1 MTVFSV
7 LPGLICLMIML
18 LAHSLVCVGS
28 LVKENKHLIR
38 LRHMLE
44 SSVVNEVQNGK
55 KTFLSD

>member
-28 LVKENKHLIR
+28 LVRENKHFIR
-38 LRHMLE
+38 VRHMQE
-44 SSVVNEVQNGK
+44 SSVVNEVQRESK
-55 KTFLSD
+55 LF